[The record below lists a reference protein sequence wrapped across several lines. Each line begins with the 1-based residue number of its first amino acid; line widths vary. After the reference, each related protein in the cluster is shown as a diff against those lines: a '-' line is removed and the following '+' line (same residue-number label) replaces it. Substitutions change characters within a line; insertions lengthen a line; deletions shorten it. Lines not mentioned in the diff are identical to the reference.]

1 METEADATETQEKA
15 PEEPT
20 EQTEAMEVEEQAQE
34 GEEDDQEVE
43 LALLDIE
50 GVSDELAGLCAVL
63 NTVQNEG
70 NAYWFVP
77 DLTLLESWQ
86 GSEEELKTYLEKIE
100 KPMSFTQLKTQIE
113 DGSLDSVEKIVEAV
127 NLIFKNAK
135 EFNEEGSEWYVN
147 AVNTEKHFNDL
158 HKNLE
163 VEQKLV
169 AVDDTGKLK
178 YADIPLNILKKV
190 IEVAELKCSEDASKE
205 DVVKLAE
212 EAVAKL
218 GVKNDEFDA
227 KELVL
232 SCHRGIVEEEST
244 DGPTSKNNAFYVC
257 LAFNH
262 ELRQIHHDRDII
274 SSSHTDKTRML
285 IFEFRKDISAK
296 LDVIK
301 GNWLKMMKEGPAKGI
316 EKKNVFGEDNAEFEE
331 LMTKLIT
338 TSNDYYKK
346 EKKFAT
352 TEELIL
358 YKKEKVPTAWPLV

>member
-301 GNWLKMMKEGPAKGI
+301 GNWLENDEGRTCEGH
-316 EKKNVFGEDNAEFEE
+316 
-331 LMTKLIT
+331 
-338 TSNDYYKK
+338 
-346 EKKFAT
+346 
-352 TEELIL
+352 
-358 YKKEKVPTAWPLV
+358 